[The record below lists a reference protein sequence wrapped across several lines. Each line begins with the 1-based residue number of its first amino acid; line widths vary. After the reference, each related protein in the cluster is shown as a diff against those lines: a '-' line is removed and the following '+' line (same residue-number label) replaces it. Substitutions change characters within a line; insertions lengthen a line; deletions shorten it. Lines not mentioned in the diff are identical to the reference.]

1 MKLKGKFAA
10 KKVSFAFWKKKKKH
24 WDSAVQFTIIS
35 TPFIQASTTLKEA
48 FGTAAKS
55 PSDNLLETDVSE
67 PSKKKA
73 KIIGPVCNAAASCD
87 SKATHKNES
96 MKTFFCKEHYKLL
109 SKPAKN
115 AWLK

>member
-1 MKLKGKFAA
+1 M
-10 KKVSFAFWKKKKKH
+10 
-24 WDSAVQFTIIS
+24 
-35 TPFIQASTTLKEA
+35 KEA

-115 AWLK
+115 A